1 MWGSQ
6 KTVEGEEKTSSTAP
20 TPNFNFVHK
29 PSLSPV
35 SPRLDNENKTSENI
49 FDSPQTSSV
58 SEKPKVLDLAG
69 VPESQATMAFHET
82 TADEDSDDLDIPAFL
97 RRQAN

>member
-1 MWGSQ
+1 M
-6 KTVEGEEKTSSTAP
+6 
-20 TPNFNFVHK
+20 
-29 PSLSPV
+29 
-35 SPRLDNENKTSENI
+35 
-49 FDSPQTSSV
+49 FDSSQTSSL

-69 VPESQATMAFHET
+69 IPESQATMVFQEA

>member
-1 MWGSQ
+1 MCIRDR
-6 KTVEGEEKTSSTAP
+6 SSTTP
-20 TPNFNFVHK
+20 TPNFNSVHK

-35 SPRLDNENKTSENI
+35 SPRLDNENKTSENM
-49 FDSPQTSSV
+49 FDSSQTSSL

-69 VPESQATMAFHET
+69 NPESQATMVFQEA